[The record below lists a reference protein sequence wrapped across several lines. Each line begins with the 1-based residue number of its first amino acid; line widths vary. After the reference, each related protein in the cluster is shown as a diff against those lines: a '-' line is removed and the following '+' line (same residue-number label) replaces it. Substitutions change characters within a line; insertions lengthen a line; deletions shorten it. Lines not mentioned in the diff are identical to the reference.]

1 MTPLMPKATAVWL
14 VENTTLTFT
23 QIAEFCG
30 LHELEIQAIA
40 DGEVAIGI
48 VGSDPIA
55 TGQLTREEIERCQG
69 DPNARL
75 TMSKN
80 DRPAPVSRP
89 KGPRYTP
96 VAKRQDRPDAI
107 AWLLKNH
114 PELADPQIAKLVG
127 TTKSTIQAV
136 RERTH
141 WNTPNIKQR
150 DPVTL
155 GLCTMADLNNA
166 VDKANRRLA
175 RQGGSAAAKAHA
187 AAAKEAM
194 LDPAEA
200 EQPDVPAESH
210 DEAHSEA

>member
-1 MTPLMPKATAVWL
+1 MLPLMPKATAVWL
-14 VENTTLTFT
+14 VENTTLTFP
-23 QIAEFCG
+23 QIADFCG

-40 DGEVAIGI
+40 DGEVAAGI
-48 VGSDPIA
+48 VGADPIA
-55 TGQLTREEIERCQG
+55 NGQLTREELARVQG
-69 DPNARL
+69 DPDARL
-75 TMSKN
+75 VMAKS
-80 DRPAPVSRP
+80 DRPQPVARP

-107 AWLLKNH
+107 SWLVKNH

-127 TTKSTIQAV
+127 TTKSTIAAV

-141 WNTPNIKQR
+141 WNSQNIKQR

-175 RQGGSAAAKAHA
+175 KAGGSATAKAKA
-187 AAAKEAM
+187 AQAKASVVPV
-194 LDPAEA
+194 DPGSAD
-200 EQPDVPAESH
+200 QPDVPVE
-210 DEAHSEA
+210 

>member
-1 MTPLMPKATAVWL
+1 MMPLMPKATAVWL
-14 VENTTLTFT
+14 VENTTLTFP

-48 VGSDPIA
+48 VGADPIA
-55 TGQLTREEIERCQG
+55 SGQLTREEIERVQA
-69 DPNARL
+69 DPEARL

-80 DRPAPVSRP
+80 DRPQPVSRP

-107 AWLLKNH
+107 SWLLKNH

-141 WNTPNIKQR
+141 WNSQNIKQR

-175 RQGGSAAAKAHA
+175 KAGGSPTAKAKAAAAKASVVPV
-187 AAAKEAM
+187 
-194 LDPAEA
+194 DPASA
-200 EQPDVPAESH
+200 EQPDVPVDSQ
-210 DEAHSEA
+210 

>member
-1 MTPLMPKATAVWL
+1 MSMPLMPKATAVWL
-14 VENTTLTFT
+14 VENTTLTFP

-48 VGSDPIA
+48 VGADPIA
-55 TGQLTREEIERCQG
+55 NGQLTREEIERVQG
-69 DPNARL
+69 DPEARL
-75 TMSKN
+75 QISKS
-80 DRPAPVSRP
+80 DRPQPVSRP

-107 AWLLKNH
+107 AWLVKNH

-141 WNTPNIKQR
+141 WNSQNIKQR

-175 RQGGSAAAKAHA
+175 KAGGSSTAKAKAAAAKASVAPVDPGA
-187 AAAKEAM
+187 A
-194 LDPAEA
+194 D
-200 EQPDVPAESH
+200 QPDVPVE
-210 DEAHSEA
+210 

>member
-1 MTPLMPKATAVWL
+1 MLPLMPKATAVWL
-14 VENTTLTFT
+14 VENTTLTFP
-23 QIAEFCG
+23 QIADFCG

-40 DGEVAIGI
+40 DGEVAAGI
-48 VGSDPIA
+48 VGADPIA
-55 TGQLTREEIERCQG
+55 NGQLTRDEIERAQA
-69 DPNARL
+69 DPEVRL
-75 TMSKN
+75 VMAKS

-107 AWLLKNH
+107 SWLVKNH

-127 TTKSTIQAV
+127 TTKSTIAAV

-141 WNTPNIKQR
+141 WNSQNIKQR

-175 RQGGSAAAKAHA
+175 KAGGSAAAKKAA
-187 AAAKEAM
+187 AAAKAAAV
-194 LDPAEA
+194 DPGSSD
-200 EQPDVPAESH
+200 QPDVPVE
-210 DEAHSEA
+210 

>member
-1 MTPLMPKATAVWL
+1 M
-14 VENTTLTFT
+14 
-23 QIAEFCG
+23 
-30 LHELEIQAIA
+30 
-40 DGEVAIGI
+40 
-48 VGSDPIA
+48 
-55 TGQLTREEIERCQG
+55 
-69 DPNARL
+69 
-75 TMSKN
+75 
-80 DRPAPVSRP
+80 PVSRP

-107 AWLLKNH
+107 SWLVKNH

-141 WNTPNIKQR
+141 WNSQNIKQR

-175 RQGGSAAAKAHA
+175 KAGGSSTAKAKAAAAKASVV
-187 AAAKEAM
+187 
-194 LDPAEA
+194 DPGSAD
-200 EQPDVPAESH
+200 QP
-210 DEAHSEA
+210 

>member
-1 MTPLMPKATAVWL
+1 
-14 VENTTLTFT
+14 
-23 QIAEFCG
+23 
-30 LHELEIQAIA
+30 
-40 DGEVAIGI
+40 VARDIRGA
-48 VGSDPIA
+48 DPIA
-55 TGQLTREEIERCQG
+55 NGQLTREEIERAQT
-69 DPNARL
+69 DPEARL
-75 TMSKN
+75 TMNKS
-80 DRPAPVSRP
+80 DRPEPVSRP

-107 AWLLKNH
+107 SWLLKNH

-175 RQGGSAAAKAHA
+175 KAGGSAAAKAQA
-187 AAAKEAM
+187 AAAKAGAV
-194 LDPAEA
+194 DPGSA
-200 EQPDVPAESH
+200 EQPDVPVE
-210 DEAHSEA
+210 

>member
-1 MTPLMPKATAVWL
+1 MLPLMPKATAVWL
-14 VENTTLTFT
+14 VENTTLTFP

-48 VGSDPIA
+48 VGADPIA
-55 TGQLTREEIERCQG
+55 SGQLTREEIERVQA
-69 DPNARL
+69 DPEARL
-75 TMSKN
+75 NMSKN
-80 DRPAPVSRP
+80 DRPQPVSRP

-107 AWLLKNH
+107 SWLLKNH

-141 WNTPNIKQR
+141 WNSQNIKQR

-175 RQGGSAAAKAHA
+175 KAGGSPTAKAKAAAAKASVVPV
-187 AAAKEAM
+187 
-194 LDPAEA
+194 DPAAA
-200 EQPDVPAESH
+200 EQPDVPVDSQ
-210 DEAHSEA
+210 

>member
-1 MTPLMPKATAVWL
+1 MLPLMPKATAVWL
-14 VENTTLTFT
+14 VENTTLTFP
-23 QIAEFCG
+23 QIADFCG

-40 DGEVAIGI
+40 DGEVAAGI
-48 VGSDPIA
+48 VGADPI
-55 TGQLTREEIERCQG
+55 TNGQLTRDEIERVQA
-69 DPNARL
+69 DPETRL
-75 TMSKN
+75 VMAKS
-80 DRPAPVSRP
+80 DRPQPVSRP

-107 AWLLKNH
+107 SWLVKNH

-127 TTKSTIQAV
+127 TTKSTIAAV

-141 WNTPNIKQR
+141 WNSQNIKQR

-175 RQGGSAAAKAHA
+175 KAGGSAAAKKAA
-187 AAAKEAM
+187 AAAKASAPAPV
-194 LDPAEA
+194 DPGSAD
-200 EQPDVPAESH
+200 QPDVPVE
-210 DEAHSEA
+210 